1 MIKLLGWCTVVAGLV
16 AVGWFARGAV
26 PEAVER
32 APVTVAVTVRSAEP
46 QKAAAPAQSARKAA
60 PKAATTA
67 APKARPAAVPTEPA
81 ETNDAVGPW
90 TPKGIGYYD
99 VRQAAG
105 IKY

>member
-1 MIKLLGWCTVVAGLV
+1 MIRLLGWCTVVAALV
-16 AVGWFARGAV
+16 AVGWFGRDAV
-26 PEAVER
+26 AAVGK
-32 APVTVAVTVRSAEP
+32 APVTVSVAVSAQP
-46 QKAAAPAQSARKAA
+46 APKPAQPAKAA
-60 PKAATTA
+60 PKPRPAQAK
-67 APKARPAAVPTEPA
+67 PRPAADPP